1 MKELIDLST
10 YRPQLATIASK
21 ITDEA
26 VYLIQYGFQ
35 NTKSPFITGNLR
47 DRVKDYNTVS
57 KMLKGFDNQPNELTI
72 EFVANPKG
80 ATYGYYIV
88 TGTSTSR
95 NYGRRDYGTVAMNE
109 AEVTQKIRGLQKEI
123 FQDTG
128 EFINEQ
134 IQNVFSNSVFKKQ

>member
-1 MKELIDLST
+1 MKELVDLST
-10 YRPQLATIASK
+10 YRPQLAKIASK

-26 VYLIQYGFQ
+26 VYLIQYGFR

-47 DRVKDYNTVS
+47 NRVQDYNTVN
-57 KMLKGFDNQPNELTI
+57 KMLAGFDNKPNQLTL
-72 EFVANPKG
+72 EFVANPKD

-95 NYGRRDYGTVAMNE
+95 NYGRRDYGTLAMNE
-109 AEVTQKIRGLQKEI
+109 AEVKQKIRGLQKEI

-128 EFINEQ
+128 EFLNEEF
-134 IQNVFSNSVFKKQ
+134 QNVFSDSVFKKQ

>member
-10 YRPQLATIASK
+10 YRPQLGEIAEK
-21 ITDEA
+21 INAEA

-35 NTKSPFITGNLR
+35 STKAPYETGNLR

-57 KMLKGFDNQPNELTI
+57 KMLEGFDNQPNELTL
-72 EFVANPKG
+72 EFVANPKD

-88 TGTSTSR
+88 TGTSTST
-95 NYGRRDYGTVAMNE
+95 NYGRRDYGTLAMNE
-109 AEVTQKIRGLQKEI
+109 AEVKQKIRGLQKEI

-128 EFINEQ
+128 EFLNERFQ
-134 IQNVFSNSVFKKQ
+134 SVLSNSVFKKQ